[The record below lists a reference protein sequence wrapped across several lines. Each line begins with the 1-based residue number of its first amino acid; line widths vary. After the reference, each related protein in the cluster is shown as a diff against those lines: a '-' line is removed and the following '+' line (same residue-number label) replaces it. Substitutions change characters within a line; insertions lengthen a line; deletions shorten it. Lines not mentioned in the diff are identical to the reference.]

1 MSAKL
6 IPGASWIP
14 RRKHI
19 AAGQVNGADY
29 DSPFE
34 EAVAITIRRG
44 GYEVSSQV
52 GVTGFRIDLA
62 VLDPTSPGRFI
73 LGVECDGATYHS
85 SRSAR
90 DRDRLRQEVL
100 EELGWKLYRI
110 WSTDWF
116 RNPQREAER
125 LLLAVERA
133 CHESGA
139 GVESPKPASNTTSA
153 DSTTLVIVPH
163 TGNGRVA
170 DKTTLPIQLSK
181 EGACET
187 YKEVRLEVPL
197 GVELFDIARKELG
210 ELE

>member
-1 MSAKL
+1 MQRAAMSAKL

-34 EAVAITIRRG
+34 EAVAITIRRR

-139 GVESPKPASNTTSA
+139 
-153 DSTTLVIVPH
+153 
-163 TGNGRVA
+163 
-170 DKTTLPIQLSK
+170 
-181 EGACET
+181 
-187 YKEVRLEVPL
+187 
-197 GVELFDIARKELG
+197 
-210 ELE
+210 